1 MNLLARILSH
11 GFAFVVVALLF
22 LVLVYRGDLFQ
33 EGELP
38 EFLSF
43 KHGPAT
49 TENAGSDAAD
59 RDTPHEQAVTTAVTA
74 VLPESTEQST
84 VAPGPSAGAGDDDL
98 SPTEAMSAADTE
110 SATESDT
117 MPATDRE
124 TEAGPAD
131 SVEPDEGGDAAP
143 LSELSPVEDGNEP
156 PVTVPVASNE
166 SAAESADTETVTI
179 VDESITAVEVQPTAT
194 DSSQEGAAESTD
206 TETVTIVDESI
217 TAIEVQPTVTD
228 SSHEDAVGSAGAA
241 TVRTEDSTLVDET
254 SLVVE
259 APILTVPE
267 EDTLAA
273 VELPVEDT
281 VPPPEPLAEP
291 AYKEP
296 PQANT
301 RTEPEAP
308 YKVLAKARESFW
320 LRDFETAEQLYRKL
334 TQLEPDNPDGY
345 GELGNMYFSQGK
357 WDEAATAYYE
367 AGTRLLDEG
376 LVSQARDML
385 EVIRG
390 LNGPQASDLEAQIA
404 NATATSP

>member
-11 GFAFVVVALLF
+11 GFAFAVVALLF

-43 KHGPAT
+43 KHEPAA
-49 TENAGSDAAD
+49 TENTGSYAAD
-59 RDTPHEQAVTTAVTA
+59 RATNEQAVTAGVTA

-84 VAPGPSAGAGDDDL
+84 AAPGLSTNAGDDDL
-98 SPTEAMSAADTE
+98 SPAEAMHAADTE

-117 MPATDRE
+117 MPTTDGG

-131 SVEPDEGGDAAP
+131 SVEPDEGGEAAP
-143 LSELSPVEDGNEP
+143 LSELSPVEGGIEP
-156 PVTVPVASNE
+156 PVTVPVTSNE
-166 SAAESADTETVTI
+166 SAAESADTETVT
-179 VDESITAVEVQPTAT
+179 SVET
-194 DSSQEGAAESTD
+194 
-206 TETVTIVDESI
+206 I

-228 SSHEDAVGSAGAA
+228 SSTESAAESADTETMTIVDETITAIEVQPTVTDSSQEDAAESADTA
-241 TVRTEDSTLVDET
+241 TVSTEDSTLVDET
-254 SLVVE
+254 SLAVE
-259 APILTVPE
+259 APILTAPE
-267 EDTLAA
+267 EATPAA
-273 VELPVEDT
+273 IEPPVADT
-281 VPPPEPLAEP
+281 VPPPEPLAVP
-291 AYKEP
+291 AFKEP

-301 RTEPEAP
+301 RTETEAP

-320 LRDFETAEQLYRKL
+320 LRDFETAEQQYRKL

-367 AGTRLLDEG
+367 AGTRLLNEG
-376 LVSQARDML
+376 LVPQARDML